1 MLFRAMPAAVRRLSG
16 FARRIS
22 VWTSVLLIPQV
33 LLAGPLSVQIDGI
46 DDTLKPAVV
55 AAAEITQYDKREV
68 SAAQARRLYDRA
80 PEQIAKSL
88 EAYGY
93 YNATADGELKE
104 AAPGFVA
111 VLHVHPGEAT
121 TVATFKIDVPDPAR
135 DEKPVAKAIAEF
147 TPRQGDRFDHGA
159 YEKSKAAVQSA
170 LVATGYLDARLAAK
184 RVEVSRGA
192 NRATVE
198 LQWSPGA
205 RYRYGPTTFSG
216 DQFGEG
222 QLDRYVPWHEG
233 DFYSQL
239 QLLKLQ
245 QRLIDADY
253 FGIIDVQPDLE
264 NAHDGVIP
272 ISVKLAP
279 AKRTVYTAGVFIDT
293 DIGFGVKGSVLR
305 RWVNGLGHKAKVEAV
320 FAQRLKSVAATYTIP
335 LPGENNRAL
344 NFGIAYLDQ
353 NTETTTQNTASLV
366 ANETR
371 IWHGFNRT
379 LGVHLVTGDFTIVDP
394 NGNEALDQKGHST
407 LLYPEIVL
415 EKKVADDPLFVRN
428 GYMVA
433 VAARGATDLLS
444 DTQFVQV
451 RGDAKW
457 IHAFGDSQRLIVRG
471 SLGAMEVGDFD
482 KLPPDLRFFAGGDRS
497 IRGYAYQTIGP
508 ETPEGLVIGGE
519 DLVVGSVEYE
529 YYFKPNWGIATF
541 VDTGDAFTGFSNFK
555 TRIGT
560 GVGVRW
566 RSPVG
571 MVRADI
577 GVPVNDPYGKTGVQ
591 LHLIIGPDL

>member
-1 MLFRAMPAAVRRLSG
+1 MLFRATPPAVRRMSR
-16 FARRIS
+16 FARRVS
-22 VWTSVLLIPQV
+22 VWTSALLVPQV
-33 LLAGPLSVQIDGI
+33 LLAGTLSVQIDGV
-46 DDTLKPAVV
+46 DDSLKPAVT
-55 AAAEITQYDKREV
+55 AAAEIMQYDKREV

-93 YNATADGELKE
+93 YNAKADGELKE
-104 AAPGFVA
+104 EAPGFVA
-111 VLHVHPGEAT
+111 MLHVHPGEPT

-147 TPRQGDRFDHGA
+147 TPRQGQRFDHGA
-159 YEKSKAAVQSA
+159 YEKSKAAVQAA
-170 LVATGYLDARLAAK
+170 LVATGYLDASLTAR

-198 LQWSPGA
+198 LQWSPGV
-205 RYRYGPTTFSG
+205 RYRYGKTTFSG
-216 DQFGEG
+216 DQFTEG
-222 QLDRYVPWHEG
+222 LLDRYVPWHEG
-233 DFYSQL
+233 DFYAQL

-264 NAHDGVIP
+264 NAHDGIIP
-272 ISVKLAP
+272 IAVKLAP

-293 DIGFGVKGSVLR
+293 DIGFGVKGSVRR
-305 RWVNGLGHKAKVEAV
+305 RWVNDLGHKVKLEAEV
-320 FAQRLKSVAATYTIP
+320 AQRLKSVAATYSIP
-335 LPGENNRAL
+335 LPGENNRSL
-344 NFGIAYLDQ
+344 NFGIAYLDE

-366 ANETR
+366 VNETR
-371 IWHGFNRT
+371 LWGDFNRT
-379 LGVHLVTGDFTIVDP
+379 IGVHLVTGDFTIVDP
-394 NGNEALDQKGHST
+394 NGNKALDQNGHST

-415 EKKVADDPLFVRN
+415 EKKRADDPLFVRD
-428 GYMVA
+428 GYVIT
-433 VAARGATDLLS
+433 VAARGSTDFLS
-444 DTQFVQV
+444 DTQFAQV

-471 SLGAMEVGDFD
+471 SLGAMEVGNFD
-482 KLPPDLRFFAGGDRS
+482 DLPPDLRFFAGGDRS
-497 IRGYAYQTIGP
+497 IRGYAFQTIGP
-508 ETPEGLVIGGE
+508 ETPGGLVIGGE
-519 DLVVGSVEYE
+519 DLVVASAEYE

-560 GVGVRW
+560 GLGLRW

-577 GVPVNDPYGKTGVQ
+577 GVPINDPYGKTGVQ
-591 LHLIIGPDL
+591 LHLVIGPDL

>member
-1 MLFRAMPAAVRRLSG
+1 MLFRTMPAAVRRLST
-16 FARRIS
+16 FARWVS
-22 VWTSVLLIPQV
+22 VWTSAVLVPHV
-33 LLAGPLSVQIDGI
+33 LLAATLSVQIDGV
-46 DDTLKPAVV
+46 DDTLKPAVS
-55 AAAEITQYDKREV
+55 AAAEIMQYDKREV

-104 AAPGFVA
+104 APAGLVA
-111 VLHVHPGEAT
+111 IVHVHTGEAT

-147 TPRQGDRFDHGA
+147 TPRQGQRFDHGA
-159 YEKSKAAVQSA
+159 YEKSKAAVQAA
-170 LVATGYLDARLAAK
+170 LVATGYLDASLSTR

-192 NRATVE
+192 NRATIE
-198 LQWSPGA
+198 LQWSPGV

-216 DQFGEG
+216 DQFTEG
-222 QLDRYVPWHEG
+222 LLDRYVPWHEG
-233 DFYSQL
+233 DFYAQL

-264 NAHDGVIP
+264 HAHDGIIP
-272 ISVKLAP
+272 IAVKLAP

-293 DIGFGVKGSVLR
+293 DIGFGVKGSVRR
-305 RWVNGLGHKAKVEAV
+305 RWVNGLGHKVKLEAEV
-320 FAQRLKSVAATYTIP
+320 AQRLKSVAATYSIP
-335 LPGENNRAL
+335 LPGENNRSL
-344 NFGIAYLDQ
+344 NFGIAYLDE
-353 NTETTTQNTASLV
+353 NTKTTTQNTASLV
-366 ANETR
+366 VNETR
-371 IWHGFNRT
+371 LWGDFNRT
-379 LGVHLVTGDFTIVDP
+379 IGLHLVTGDFTIVDP
-394 NGNEALDQKGHST
+394 NGNKALDQQGHST

-415 EKKVADDPLFVRN
+415 EKKRADDPLFVRD
-428 GYMVA
+428 GYVIT
-433 VAARGATDLLS
+433 VAARGAPGLLS
-444 DTQFVQV
+444 DTNFAQV

-471 SLGAMEVGDFD
+471 SLGAMEVGNFD
-482 KLPPDLRFFAGGDRS
+482 DLTPDLRFFAGGDRS
-497 IRGYAYQTIGP
+497 IRGYAFQTIGP
-508 ETPEGLVIGGE
+508 QTPEGLVIGGE
-519 DLVVGSVEYE
+519 DLVVGSAEYE

-541 VDTGDAFTGFSNFK
+541 IDTGDAFTGFSNFK

-560 GVGVRW
+560 GVGLRW

-577 GVPVNDPYGKTGVQ
+577 GVPINDPYGKTGVQ
-591 LHLIIGPDL
+591 LHLVIGPDL

>member
-1 MLFRAMPAAVRRLSG
+1 MVFRLDPAAVRHIFR
-16 FARRIS
+16 FARR
-22 VWTSVLLIPQV
+22 VAGWTSALLVPQV
-33 LLAGPLSVQIDGI
+33 LLAGTLSVQIDGV
-46 DDTLKPAVV
+46 DDTLKPAVT
-55 AAAEITQYDKREV
+55 AAAEIMQYDKREV

-93 YNATADGELKE
+93 YNAKADGELKE
-104 AAPGFVA
+104 APPGFVA
-111 VLHVHPGEAT
+111 VLHVHPGEET
-121 TVATFKIDVPDPAR
+121 TVATLKIDVPDPAR
-135 DEKPVAKAIAEF
+135 DEKPVAKALAEF
-147 TPRQGDRFDHGA
+147 APRQGQRFDHGA
-159 YEKSKAAVQSA
+159 YEKSKAAVQAA
-170 LVATGYLDARLAAK
+170 LVATGYLDASLTTK

-205 RYRYGPTTFSG
+205 RYRYGKTTFSG

-222 QLDRYVPWHEG
+222 MLDRYVPWHEG
-233 DFYSQL
+233 DFYAQL

-253 FGIIDVQPDLE
+253 FGIIDVHPDLE

-272 ISVKLAP
+272 ITVNLAP

-293 DIGFGVKGSVLR
+293 DIGFGVKGSVRR
-305 RWVNGLGHKAKVEAV
+305 RWVNGLGHKAKLEAEV
-320 FAQRLKSVAATYTIP
+320 AQRLKSIAATYTIP
-335 LPGENNRAL
+335 LPGENNRNL

-353 NTETTTQNTASLV
+353 NTETTTQKTASLV

-371 IWHGFNRT
+371 LWRDFNRT
-379 LGVHLVTGDFTIVDP
+379 IGVHFVTGDFTIVDP
-394 NGNEALDQKGHST
+394 NGNKALDQKGHST

-415 EKKVADDPLFVRN
+415 ERKRADDPLFVRD
-428 GYMVA
+428 GYVVT

-444 DTQFVQV
+444 DTQFAQI

-457 IHAFGDSQRLIVRG
+457 VHAFGDSQRLIVRG
-471 SLGAMEVGDFD
+471 SLGAMEVGNFD
-482 KLPPDLRFFAGGDRS
+482 DLPPDLRFFAGGDRS

-508 ETPEGLVIGGE
+508 ETPQGLVIGGE

-560 GVGVRW
+560 GLGLRW

-591 LHLIIGPDL
+591 LHLVIGPDL

>member
-1 MLFRAMPAAVRRLSG
+1 MPAAVRRLSG
-16 FARRIS
+16 FARRVS

-33 LLAGPLSVQIDGI
+33 LLAGTLSVQIDGV
-46 DDTLKPAVV
+46 DDSLKPAVT
-55 AAAEITQYDKREV
+55 AAAEIMQYDKRDV

-104 AAPGFVA
+104 APPGFVA
-111 VLHVHPGEAT
+111 VLHVHPGEPT

-135 DEKPVAKAIAEF
+135 DEKPVAKALAEF
-147 TPRQGDRFDHGA
+147 TPRQGQRFDHGA
-159 YEKSKAAVQSA
+159 YEKSKAAVQAA
-170 LVATGYLDARLAAK
+170 LVATGYLDASLATR
-184 RVEVSRGA
+184 RVEVSRSA
-192 NRATVE
+192 NRATIE
-198 LQWSPGA
+198 LQWSTGV
-205 RYRYGPTTFSG
+205 RYRYGKTTFSG
-216 DQFGEG
+216 DQFAEG
-222 QLDRYVPWHEG
+222 MLDRYVPWHEG
-233 DFYSQL
+233 DFYAQL

-272 ISVKLAP
+272 IAVKLAP

-293 DIGFGVKGSVLR
+293 DIGFGVKGSVRR
-305 RWVNGLGHKAKVEAV
+305 RWVNDLGHKAKVEAEI
-320 FAQRLKSVAATYTIP
+320 AQRLKSIAATYSIP
-335 LPGENNRAL
+335 LPGENNRSL
-344 NFGIAYLDQ
+344 NFGIGYLDE
-353 NTETTTQNTASLV
+353 NTKTTTQNTASVV

-371 IWHGFNRT
+371 QWLDFTRT
-379 LGVHLVTGDFTIVDP
+379 LGLHLVTGDFTIVDP
-394 NGNEALDQKGHST
+394 NGNKALEQKGHST

-415 EKKVADDPLFVRN
+415 EKKRADDPLFVRD
-428 GYMVA
+428 GYA
-433 VAARGATDLLS
+433 ITVAARASPGLLS
-444 DTQFVQV
+444 DTHFAQV

-457 IHAFGDSQRLIVRG
+457 IRAFGDSQRLIVRG
-471 SLGAMEVGDFD
+471 SLGAMEVGNFD
-482 KLPPDLRFFAGGDRS
+482 ELTPDLRFFAGGDRS
-497 IRGYAYQTIGP
+497 IRGYAFQTIGP
-508 ETPEGLVIGGE
+508 QTPQGLVIGGE
-519 DLVVGSVEYE
+519 DLVVASAEYE

-541 VDTGDAFTGFSNFK
+541 IDTGDAFTGFSNFK

-560 GVGVRW
+560 GVGLRW

-591 LHLIIGPDL
+591 LHLVIGPDL